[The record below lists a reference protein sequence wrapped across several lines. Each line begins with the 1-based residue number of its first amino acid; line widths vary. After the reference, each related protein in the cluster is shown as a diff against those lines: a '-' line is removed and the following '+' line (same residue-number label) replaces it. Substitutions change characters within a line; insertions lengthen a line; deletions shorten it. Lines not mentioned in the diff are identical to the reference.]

1 MPFVVVEHSCV
12 IKQRERINE
21 GGFFVKTKRLGLSLV
36 MSLTV
41 ALCLAPCAF
50 SLGIDTVTLTNTQY
64 ANGTGFGNVIN
75 VLSLQQKGNATV
87 EAGSVIPTSVAVGD
101 AKPNSK
107 TWTSA
112 QLTGLGLTAAN
123 LGIVFNPAQP
133 GSSDV
138 LNLLSFSVDFYNG
151 NGEHQGSAPLTNP
164 KNGIVPLTTGTG
176 TSGWLMVYNND
187 AGVTLIDQ
195 FFANSS
201 WVLGATGSL
210 SAVSG
215 GQDNFYL
222 VNTTVPPPP
231 PAVPEP
237 TTLLLFG
244 LGLVGLAGIRR
255 MRQ

>member
-1 MPFVVVEHSCV
+1 M
-12 IKQRERINE
+12 KA
-21 GGFFVKTKRLGLSLV
+21 KRLGLSLV

-151 NGEHQGSAPLTNP
+151 SGEHQGSAPLTNP

-176 TSGWLMVYNND
+176 TSGWLMTYNN
-187 AGVTLIDQ
+187 AGFLGTFFGTGTNILGGSGSIS
-195 FFANSS
+195 FAN
-201 WVLGATGSL
+201 GA
-210 SAVSG
+210 
-215 GQDNFYL
+215 QDNFYL
-222 VNTTVPPPP
+222 VNLDVPP

-237 TTLLLFG
+237 ATLMLLG
-244 LGLVGLAGIRR
+244 LGLIGLSGIRR
-255 MRQ
+255 KFKK